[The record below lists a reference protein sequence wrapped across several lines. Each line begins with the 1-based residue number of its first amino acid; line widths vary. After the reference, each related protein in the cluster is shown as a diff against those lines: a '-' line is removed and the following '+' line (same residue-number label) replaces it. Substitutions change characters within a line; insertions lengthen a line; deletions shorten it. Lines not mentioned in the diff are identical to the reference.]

1 MPDNT
6 STSLDLSY
14 KSQSNAD
21 LKKKRILAKKHSSGN
36 LCPMSHIL
44 GKNLAKHEII
54 RDSRIVESVWG
65 IIRKTINRKRAGGP
79 QE

>member
-1 MPDNT
+1 
-6 STSLDLSY
+6 
-14 KSQSNAD
+14 
-21 LKKKRILAKKHSSGN
+21 
-36 LCPMSHIL
+36 MSHIL
-44 GKNLAKHEII
+44 GKKLAKHEII